1 MVRIRWLS
9 EAKIDLKEIFDYIS
23 LDSKRYAKLQVN
35 RIRKRTSILKS
46 QPRVCKI
53 VDEIEIPEI
62 RELIQGN
69 YRIIYRIVNDNLV
82 HIIMVHHSARDLRRR
97 IE

>member
-1 MVRIRWLS
+1 MVQIRWLS

-46 QPRVCKI
+46 QPRVGKM

-69 YRIIYRIVNDNLV
+69 YRIVYRVVNDNLV